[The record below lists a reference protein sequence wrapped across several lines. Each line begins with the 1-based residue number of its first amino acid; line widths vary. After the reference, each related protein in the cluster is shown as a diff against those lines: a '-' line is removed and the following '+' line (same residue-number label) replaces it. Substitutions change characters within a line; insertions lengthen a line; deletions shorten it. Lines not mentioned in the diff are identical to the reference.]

1 MSDLS
6 KTYYMMN
13 RLYLSEDAVSE
24 GLTKGNLSGSLYK
37 KDSKNSYYN
46 NAQKRLATLKR
57 VLEGNEKD
65 FYRRLGFDTSVPL
78 GQMFE
83 KLANDFDV
91 IFNNTVLKL
100 ASKGTSSPFI
110 RYYEKT
116 HQLNDNKFTAN
127 ELLQI
132 FDFDTILKDSVA
144 ANVGDLT
151 VDSAQMVAGF
161 IQNAANAGRRMRQPY
176 KAINSSYSEK
186 RKSSIE
192 KRRGYKMSSVFR
204 IFIISEEGEISIKPG
219 EKDFSLFENFSKDLY
234 VYFLNK
240 IENTDNIAKLSYTEK
255 KARNIL
261 KNRDLESTNIRENVA
276 EAFYDYAKN
285 LDSYM
290 AERMRKYLLSS
301 SIGINA
307 NILGIAGA
315 IGEAAAAIAMEELGK
330 KYPALRDP
338 QLVGELA
345 DIATKKKI
353 SVDLL
358 AKVLGKYFNFQIK
371 NFALKSS
378 GSKTIKRTY
387 TIPGLVKSWNVPFG
401 EAIIELFGAYQ
412 FNQPNGSGRFA
423 LHGAVAGAV
432 ESTKDLLLSYSDKML
447 GVDRT
452 FQADSPIGDLAKQ
465 GLHINTMF
473 IVSGRL
479 VPPSVMVGALMDS
492 LEVGTESMNS
502 NISFTAPINAGK
514 HTYGYYRPA
523 INERYQGHGFVDS
536 SAEQAARLIKANVI
550 LEVNYNTLIQSAKA
564 RVR

>member
-13 RLYLSEDAVSE
+13 GLYLSEEAISD
-24 GLTKGNLSGSLYK
+24 GLAKGNLSGSLYK

-91 IFNNTVLKL
+91 IFNNPVLKL

-110 RYYEKT
+110 KYYEKT

-240 IENTDNIAKLSYTEK
+240 IENTNNIAKLSYTEK

-290 AERMRKYLLSS
+290 AERMRKYLLSN

-345 DIATKKKI
+345 DITTKKKI

-358 AKVLGKYFNFQIK
+358 AKVLGKYFNFQVK

-401 EAIIELFGAYQ
+401 EAIVELFGAYQ

-423 LHGAVAGAV
+423 LHGEVAGAV

-447 GVDRT
+447 GVDKT

-479 VPPSVMVGALMDS
+479 IPPSVMVGALMDS
-492 LEVGTESMNS
+492 LEMGTESMSS

-523 INERYQGHGFVDS
+523 INERYQGHNFVDS

-564 RVR
+564 RIR